1 MTLHKPPY
9 CAKSLGAQID
19 RMVVG
24 LRAKK
29 QGKNI
34 ADMSGS
40 NKWFNRVVEHAH
52 YLSILMRFGS
62 KLQTRL
68 FALLCLKVFAAL
80 PNFSDCIDPEENSP
94 RRRVLRRS

>member
-40 NKWFNRVVEHAH
+40 NKWFNARCGTCSLLEH
-52 YLSILMRFGS
+52 LDEI
-62 KLQTRL
+62 RL
-68 FALLCLKVFAAL
+68 
-80 PNFSDCIDPEENSP
+80 
-94 RRRVLRRS
+94 